1 MFLFYDP
8 MTFTLRTNFAIETLL
23 LVKIVVNIKQNM
35 SNTFIL

>member
-8 MTFTLRTNFAIETLL
+8 MTFTLRTNFTIETLL

-35 SNTFIL
+35 STTFIL